1 MGIGSGE
8 TQLTK
13 IAVDAMGGDYAPHE
27 VIKGAVEASREFGN
41 LEIVLVGPR
50 ETIEKELRQ
59 YPTDGLK
66 ITTISAEE
74 VVAMD
79 EDPVR
84 AIRRKPNSSIVVGIN
99 LVKNREAQAFVSGG
113 STGAVA
119 AASLLILGR
128 QKRIARPALGAM
140 FESPKGPA
148 MLLDVGANADCKPQ
162 NLLQF
167 AQMGS
172 AYMHRI
178 HGIENPRVGLLSS
191 GEESTKG
198 NKLTRTAHLL
208 LAKSSLN
215 FIGNVEGRDIPVGA
229 ADVVVTDGFTG
240 NVVIKLAEGLAAML
254 SEFLKNSHSG
264 SSLLKDK
271 RLLNH
276 TAGAMLLGV
285 DGNVIITH
293 GKSDSAMIKYS
304 IQLAGR
310 MIEQKVTEAIAS
322 AVA

>member
-1 MGIGSGE
+1 MGTVSGQ
-8 TQLTK
+8 TPPVK
-13 IAVDAMGGDYAPHE
+13 IAVDAMGGDYAPQE
-27 VIKGAVEASREFGN
+27 VIKGAVEAAREFSN
-41 LEIVLVGPR
+41 IEIVLVGPK
-50 ETIEKELRQ
+50 ETVEKELIQ

-66 ITTISAEE
+66 ITLVPAEE
-74 VVAMD
+74 TIAMN

-99 LVKNREAQAFVSGG
+99 LVKEGKAQAFVSGG

-119 AASLLILGR
+119 AAALLILGR
-128 QKRIARPALGAM
+128 KKRIARPALGAM
-140 FESPKGPA
+140 FESPRGPA
-148 MLLDVGANADCKPQ
+148 ILLDVGANADCKPQ

-172 AYMHRI
+172 AYMQRI

-191 GEESTKG
+191 GEESIKG

-215 FIGNVEGRDIPVGA
+215 FIGNVEGRDVPTGA
-229 ADVVVTDGFTG
+229 ADVIVTDGFTG
-240 NVVIKLAEGLAAML
+240 NVVIKLAEGLAGML
-254 SEFLKNSHSG
+254 AEFLKNSHSG
-264 SSLLKDK
+264 ASLLKNR

-285 DGNVIITH
+285 EGNVIITH
-293 GKSDSAMIKYS
+293 GKSDASMIKYS

-310 MIEQKVTEAIAS
+310 MIEQKVTEAIGS